1 MRYMTVQPRRQHRPP
16 VEHDL
21 EEDDLDEV
29 DDWPSWTKSYLGGVK
44 VRDYPSDAHR
54 WAMPGAAP
62 TSVEDG
68 GRSR

>member
-1 MRYMTVQPRRQHRPP
+1 MSRTTAQPRRQHRAR

-21 EEDDLDEV
+21 DDDLDEV

-44 VRDYPSDAHR
+44 VRDYPSVAHR
-54 WAMPGAAP
+54 WATPGAAP